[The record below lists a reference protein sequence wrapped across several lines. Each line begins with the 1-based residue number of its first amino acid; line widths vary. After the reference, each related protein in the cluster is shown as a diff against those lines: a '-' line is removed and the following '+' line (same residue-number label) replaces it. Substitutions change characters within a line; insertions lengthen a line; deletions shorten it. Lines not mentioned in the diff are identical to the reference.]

1 MSECRS
7 CETEFAEGSN
17 FCPHCGFRTE
27 KGETENVK
35 TPVDRRPEWEQDV
48 ELALQNAQ
56 KLMEEAFEAAKKGLQ
71 QVKIELEREVG
82 KVKEIQ
88 IRKGP
93 VFCPKCG
100 AKNPSDSEYCTTCGK
115 HVRGSS

>member
-1 MSECRS
+1 MPECRS
-7 CETEFAEGSN
+7 CDKELADDSN
-17 FCPHCGFRTE
+17 FCPQCGFRTD

-35 TPVDRRPEWEQDV
+35 TPIDRRPEWEQDL
-48 ELALQNAQ
+48 EQAIQNAQ

-71 QVKIELEREVG
+71 QVKGEIESEVG

-115 HVRGSS
+115 HIHG